1 MGQLLGVGGVRV
13 AEASKGCVFGRGGG
27 GAAAAGV
34 MVVRGGGRGLDMS
47 WKFPEVVFWSAS
59 SITSWIRG
67 LSRSVLTTDRFS
79 QLDITEDC
87 NEMRSK
93 VRLEP
98 GPATG
103 SIIFCCLFVKTH

>member
-1 MGQLLGVGGVRV
+1 MVRV
-13 AEASKGCVFGRGGG
+13 AEASKGCVFGMGGG

-47 WKFPEVVFWSAS
+47 WKFPEVVLSAWSAS
-59 SITSWIRG
+59 SITSKIRG
-67 LSRSVLTTDRFS
+67 LSRSVLTTERFS

-87 NEMRSK
+87 NEMSSK
-93 VRLEP
+93 VRLKP

-103 SIIFCCLFVKTH
+103 SIFFCFLFVKNH